1 MQSACISRQGFQ
13 GPGCWL
19 LADGVWSTGV
29 WCGRTGTGHRPQRW
43 AGRTGY
49 GLRERRE
56 VCEGRRVGGVQG
68 GESSWGGTAAASG
81 RDGDGWDRGLR
92 EKTTRGSSVKAEPN
106 GDDRGRQ
113 KMKRTNCLGAGGK
126 VHES

>member
-1 MQSACISRQGFQ
+1 VVHGRVV
-13 GPGCWL
+13 W
-19 LADGVWSTGV
+19 ADG
-29 WCGRTGTGHRPQRW
+29 HRAQ
-43 AGRTGY
+43 ATTLGGED
-49 GLRERRE
+49 GLRATGEEKR
-56 VCEGRRVGGVQG
+56 CEGRRVGGVQG

>member
-1 MQSACISRQGFQ
+1 VCGA
-13 GPGCWL
+13 GCGVGGRA
-19 LADGVWSTGV
+19 LATRRGGVE
-29 WCGRTGTGHRPQRW
+29 
-43 AGRTGY
+43 
-49 GLRERRE
+49 GLRARG
-56 VCEGRRVGGVQG
+56 VVKWCVGRWVGGVQG

-81 RDGDGWDRGLR
+81 RDGDVWDRGLR